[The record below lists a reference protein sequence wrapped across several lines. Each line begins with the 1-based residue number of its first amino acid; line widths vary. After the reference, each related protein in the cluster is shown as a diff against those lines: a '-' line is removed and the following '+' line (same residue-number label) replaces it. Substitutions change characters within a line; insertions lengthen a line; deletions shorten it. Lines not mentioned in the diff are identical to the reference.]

1 MQQNNNVQQICGQTI
16 PFLSLPQINDR
27 FFKIEP
33 VVKPVR
39 YVYLKEKVVENA
51 LRGISTG
58 TKYTFKELQ
67 NITGLNDKQLR
78 RLLSQYHHE
87 GKVERYL
94 EKNTKTSG
102 KKKVITRSY
111 VYVFNDTT
119 PEPIINNETNF
130 DKYEERYIQNPN
142 LTECLNNLENCNYYI
157 EDIEVKVACLYLTS
171 VTYASCVSINRES
184 PTTYYLNLRGNIYL
198 FDSFMNENRELEIAN
213 MMIQGVMYYLETLA
227 GEYEK
232 NPQKA
237 IPDIG
242 GFICD
247 FQAIPGLPV
256 IDNRLFPIYAGAD
269 IPFAES
275 GCQLPDSVGVFNE
288 IHIESPEFGID
299 ECVKYV
305 A

>member
-1 MQQNNNVQQICGQTI
+1 MQQNNDIQQICGAII
-16 PFLSLPQINDR
+16 PFKNLPQIDEK

-51 LRGISTG
+51 LRGVSTG

-67 NITGLNDKQLR
+67 DITGLNETQLR

-87 GKVERYL
+87 GKVERFL
-94 EKNTKTSG
+94 VKNVKTSG

-111 VYVFNDTT
+111 VYVFSDTT
-119 PEPIINNETNF
+119 PEPIINRETNF
-130 DKYEERYIQNPN
+130 DEYKEREIENPN
-142 LTECLNNLENCNYYI
+142 LERCLKNIENCDYYVD
-157 EDIEVKVACLYLTS
+157 DIDVRVACLYLTS

-184 PTTYYLNLRGNIYL
+184 PNTFYLNLRGNIYL
-198 FDSFMNENRELEIAN
+198 FESVIDKNRELQLAN
-213 MMIQGVMYYLETLA
+213 LMIKGVLYYLETLA
-227 GEYEK
+227 SEYEK

-247 FQAIPGLPV
+247 FKEIPGLPV
-256 IDNRLFPIYAGAD
+256 IGDRLLPVYAGAD
-269 IPFAES
+269 IPFTES
-275 GCQLPDSVGVFNE
+275 GCKLPDRVGVFDE
-288 IHIESPEFGID
+288 IHVESKEFGID
-299 ECVKYV
+299 ECIKYV
-305 A
+305 T

>member
-1 MQQNNNVQQICGQTI
+1 MQENNGIQQICGQTI
-16 PFLSLPQINDR
+16 PYTSLPKINDKY
-27 FFKIEP
+27 FKIEP
-33 VVKPVR
+33 VDKPVR

-51 LRGISTG
+51 LRGVSTD
-58 TKYTFKELQ
+58 TKYTFNELK
-67 NITGLNDKQLR
+67 NITGLNDVQLR

-94 EKNTKTSG
+94 EKNVKKSG
-102 KKKVITRSY
+102 KKKVIVRSY

-119 PEPIINNETNF
+119 PEPIINSETNF
-130 DKYEERYIQNPN
+130 DKYKVRYIQNPK
-142 LTECLNNLENCNYYI
+142 LMECLEDMDNCNYYI
-157 EDIEVKVACLYLTS
+157 EDIQVRIACLYLAS
-171 VTYASCVSINRES
+171 VTYASCVSIDRES
-184 PTTYYLNLRGNIYL
+184 PTTFYLNLRGNIYL
-198 FDSFMNENRELEIAN
+198 FESFFDKRRELEIAN
-213 MMIQGVMYYLETLA
+213 DMIRGVMYYLEALA

-247 FQAIPGLPV
+247 FQEIPGLPV
-256 IDNRLFPIYAGAD
+256 IGDRLFPIYAGVD

-275 GCQLPDSVGVFNE
+275 GCKLPDKVGVFDE
-288 IHIESPEFGID
+288 IHVESKEFGID
-299 ECVKYV
+299 ECVKYS